1 MDNRNMTV
9 MEYLPDMQVI
19 DSLIMDEVMNAY
31 DAYDYN
37 AYTASDVAAALSH
50 EQISMADFAALLS
63 PAAQPFIEQMAARA
77 KSETYKHF
85 GNAVGVYTP
94 LYIANYCEN
103 HCVYCGFNCKN
114 KIHRAV
120 LSHEEVE
127 AEYRSIAAD
136 GYKEI
141 LILTGESRAKSSVEY
156 IGKSLEIASK
166 YFSTVGIEIYPVNAD
181 EYAYFHKCGA
191 DYVSVYQETYNK
203 TTYSEQHLSGSKR
216 VFPYRFYA
224 QERALIG
231 GMRGVCFGA
240 LLGLDDFR
248 KDAFAVGS
256 HAVLVQKKYPHAEI
270 SFSTPR
276 IRPFVGGDDKIPCGV
291 NERQLL
297 GVMLAYRLLMPFAG
311 INISTRE
318 SANFRDGVIGMCA
331 TKISAGSQVGV
342 GGHDGDSKSENQ
354 FELADERTLSEIDK
368 MLRKKGMQPIFT
380 DSSYL

>member
-1 MDNRNMTV
+1 MDNSKMNI
-9 MEYLPDMQVI
+9 MEYLPNMEI
-19 DSLIMDEVMNAY
+19 LDSSIMNEVMSAY
-31 DAYDYN
+31 DEYDYN
-37 AYTASDVAAALSH
+37 SYTASDVIKALSH
-50 EQISMADFAALLS
+50 ERISIADYAALLS
-63 PAAQPFIEQMAARA
+63 PAAAPFLEQMAKRA
-77 KSETYKHF
+77 KVETNEHF
-85 GNAVGVYTP
+85 GNTVGVYTP
-94 LYIANYCEN
+94 LYIANFCEN

-114 KIHRAV
+114 KIHRTA
-120 LSHEEVE
+120 LTLAEVDNE
-127 AEYRSIAAD
+127 LKTIASD

-141 LILTGESRAKSSVEY
+141 LILTGESRARS
-156 IGKSLEIASK
+156 SLEYVGESLRIARK
-166 YFSTVGIEIYPVNAD
+166 YFSTVGIEIYPVNSD
-181 EYAYFHKCGA
+181 EYEYFHDCGA

-216 VFPYRFYA
+216 VFPYRFDS
-224 QERALIG
+224 QERALKG

-248 KDAFAVGS
+248 KDAFAVGMQ
-256 HAVLVQKKYPHAEI
+256 ATLIQRKYPHAEI

-276 IRPFVGGDDKIPCGV
+276 MRPCVGYEDNNAKDV
-291 NERQLL
+291 HETQLL
-297 GVMLAYRLLMPFAG
+297 QVMLAYRILMPFAG

-318 SANFRDGVIGMCA
+318 NAKFRAGVVGLCA

-354 FELADERTLSEIDK
+354 FELADESTLEEVDA